1 MTWRAIA
8 KAASG
13 VANAVPADCTCR
25 SAANCHSTRQRQ
37 LEPSVG
43 SALHVAVHRCVAS
56 GQADDF
62 AGDGE
67 HDRPIIGVAVAI
79 TSLGFNREGAVER
92 ELSNVRYPAPTGR
105 SPIQVRWQDPTQT
118 RPSSFSKAVAHD
130 PATLVGT

>member
-1 MTWRAIA
+1 
-8 KAASG
+8 
-13 VANAVPADCTCR
+13 
-25 SAANCHSTRQRQ
+25 
-37 LEPSVG
+37 VG

-105 SPIQVRWQDPTQT
+105 SPIQVRWQDPTHL
-118 RPSSFSKAVAHD
+118 RHSKVWEGD
-130 PATLVGT
+130 IGRFGDCSLPYGTEMHT